1 MFFTHL
7 IKYEFEISSF
17 MYGFDNFICPGT
29 ESKGYS
35 SSHRRGKSET
45 LRVHYINRKD
55 IRFGYK
61 LMLLDF
67 CFCWEQKPASNDIM
81 VPTELLYGTWWF
93 SIG

>member
-1 MFFTHL
+1 
-7 IKYEFEISSF
+7 

-55 IRFGYK
+55 IRFDYK
-61 LMLLDF
+61 LMLLT
-67 CFCWEQKPASNDIM
+67 I
-81 VPTELLYGTWWF
+81 GTWNVAGRLPNEDLEIEEWLCMQEPAD
-93 SIG
+93 IYILG